1 MHNATLRGRSQSSR
15 VRALFRVLGCTGLVL
30 WLGFANAGTEVTG
43 SRFWHGPE
51 RTRLVLELTD
61 SVRFKVFRLENP
73 ERVVIDL
80 SDSALAEGFS
90 LPPKGGGPVVAV
102 RSGRPAA
109 KILRVVL
116 DLRAPWLYRSFLLTP
131 SGSYPYR
138 LVVDLSRNS
147 LESPSVAALSDNR
160 EEDYLVVIDPGHGGE
175 DPGAVGGEGS
185 HEKDVALAIANRLKR
200 IINWDSRMR
209 AVLTR
214 TEDYYVSLRKRVA
227 FAMNKRA
234 DVFLSIHADA
244 AKRRSARGASVFILS
259 TDGASSEMGKWLAQ
273 RENASDLAGGVDI
286 GEHDPSLQRTLLDMG
301 LDWKIKESRSLG
313 VELLKSLDKVGPLH
327 SANVERAGFAVL
339 KSIDIPAVLIETGFM
354 TNPDEEQALKQAL
367 VQERIAGAIFRA
379 LSAYCDTD
387 QRCPRRTG
395 EFNTYVVAPGDSLP
409 LIAARLGVTVKDL
422 RIANPSNSGSL
433 RLGQR
438 LKVPAP

>member
-1 MHNATLRGRSQSSR
+1 MHNATLRRRGQSSG
-15 VRALFRVLGCTGLVL
+15 VRAFFRVLGCTGLVL
-30 WLGFANAGTEVTG
+30 WLGFAKAGTEVTG

-80 SDSALAEGFS
+80 SDSSLAEGFS
-90 LPPKGGGPVVAV
+90 LPLKGGGPVVSV
-102 RSGRPAA
+102 RSGKPAA
-109 KILRVVL
+109 KTLRVVL
-116 DLRAPWLYRSFLLTP
+116 DLRAPWPYRSFLLTP

-147 LESPSVAALSDNR
+147 LEGLSVADLSDTR

-175 DPGAVGGEGS
+175 DPGAVGGKGS
-185 HEKDVALAIANRLKR
+185 HEKDIALAIANRLKR

-214 TEDYYVSLRKRVA
+214 TEDYYVSLRKRVT
-227 FAMNKRA
+227 FAMSKRA

-313 VELLKSLDKVGPLH
+313 VELLKSLGKVGPLH

-395 EFNTYVVAPGDSLP
+395 ESNAYVVAPGDTLP

>member
-1 MHNATLRGRSQSSR
+1 MADPSD
-15 VRALFRVLGCTGLVL
+15 
-30 WLGFANAGTEVTG
+30 
-43 SRFWHGPE
+43 
-51 RTRLVLELTD
+51 TRE
-61 SVRFKVFRLENP
+61 K
-73 ERVVIDL
+73 
-80 SDSALAEGFS
+80 
-90 LPPKGGGPVVAV
+90 
-102 RSGRPAA
+102 
-109 KILRVVL
+109 
-116 DLRAPWLYRSFLLTP
+116 
-131 SGSYPYR
+131 
-138 LVVDLSRNS
+138 
-147 LESPSVAALSDNR
+147 
-160 EEDYLVVIDPGHGGE
+160 DYLVIIDPGHGGE
-175 DPGAVGGEGS
+175 DPGAVGGKGS

-234 DVFLSIHADA
+234 DVFLSIHANA
-244 AKRRSARGASVFILS
+244 AKRRSAQGASVFILS

-286 GEHDPSLQRTLLDMG
+286 GEHDPSLQRTLLNMG

-313 VELLKSLDKVGPLH
+313 VELLKSLGKVGPLH
-327 SANVERAGFAVL
+327 SVNVERAGFAVL

-367 VQERIAGAIFRA
+367 FQERIAGAIFRA

-387 QRCPRRTG
+387 QRCPQRTG
-395 EFNTYVVAPGDSLP
+395 ESNVYVVAPGDSLP

>member
-1 MHNATLRGRSQSSR
+1 MYNATLKVRRRSSR
-15 VRALFRVLGCTGLVL
+15 FRAFFQALGCAGLVL
-30 WLGFANAGTEVTG
+30 SPGFANAGTEVTG

-61 SVRFKVFRLENP
+61 SVRFKVFRLKNP

-80 SDSALAEGFS
+80 PDSALAEGFS
-90 LPPKGGGPVVAV
+90 LPTKGEGPVVGV
-102 RSGRPAA
+102 RSGRPGANT
-109 KILRVVL
+109 LRVVL
-116 DLRAPWLYRSFLLTP
+116 DLGAPWLYRAFLLTP

-138 LVVDLSRNS
+138 LVVDLSADS
-147 LESPSVAALSDNR
+147 LEGVPVADPSGTR

-175 DPGAVGGEGS
+175 DPGAVGGKGS
-185 HEKDVALAIANRLKR
+185 HEKDVALAIASRLKR

-214 TEDYYVSLRKRVA
+214 TDDYYVSLRKRVA
-227 FAMNKRA
+227 FAMNERA

-273 RENASDLAGGVDI
+273 RENAADLAGGVDI

-313 VELLKSLDKVGPLH
+313 VELLKSLGKVGPLH

-395 EFNTYVVAPGDSLP
+395 ESNVYVVAPGDSLP

-422 RIANPSNSGSL
+422 RIANPSDSGSL

-438 LKVPAP
+438 MKVPAP